1 MDYLIMSFRV
11 AATARATSK
20 ELECIERFGK
30 EVIPAFR

>member
-1 MDYLIMSFRV
+1 MSFREPHGPDHD
-11 AATARATSK
+11 K